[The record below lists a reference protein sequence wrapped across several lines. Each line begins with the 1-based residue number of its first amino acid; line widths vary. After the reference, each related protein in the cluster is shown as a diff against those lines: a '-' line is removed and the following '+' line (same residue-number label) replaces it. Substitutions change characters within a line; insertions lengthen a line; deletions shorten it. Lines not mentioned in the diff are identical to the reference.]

1 MSTIQMLNLILIVI
15 LVFIVLLGLVAVLL
29 IFKMRKKDESKSK
42 EQIKINSKEENNN
55 LISRTGK
62 SINSIYQ
69 FMEFDE
75 ITDNMIARNN
85 RKQFVMV
92 IQCKGINYDL
102 LSEDEKNAVE
112 AGFIEFLN
120 TLRFPIQL
128 YVQTRTLDLKE
139 ILNDYERRI
148 TDINDDI
155 IKINSQIEMARARG
169 NNDVIERLQFEKQR
183 KINILEYGESIED
196 YTQKIS
202 ESKNILQQKTYIV
215 LSYFVSEFGDV
226 SKYSKEEVNDI
237 AFTELYTR
245 AQTLIRALAS
255 AEITGNVLNSEEL
268 AELLYVAYNRDS
280 SEKYT
285 LKDALDSD
293 YNRIYS
299 TARDVM
305 QEKKQ
310 RIERQIE
317 EDAARLASK
326 SIIKADEIT
335 RAERQRKIKEKASE
349 MVDEYKDEL
358 SNRLY
363 EEAQNQIRNANVDEE
378 LKENIANSTR
388 INV

>member
-293 YNRIYS
+293 YNRLYS

-363 EEAQNQIRNANVDEE
+363 AEAQNQIRNANVDEE

-388 INV
+388 KNV